1 MNQFPAIYN
10 YACTNTGKEEASKE
24 FREYIARF
32 GLDRNSVFLAFMSEV
47 DNVCPDLALR
57 AEYRKKIKDQ

>member
-10 YACTNTGKEEASKE
+10 YACTNTGREEAIKE
-24 FREYIARF
+24 YREYINRL
-32 GLDRNSVFLAFMSEV
+32 GLDRNNVFLLFMAEV

-57 AEYRKKIKDQ
+57 AEYRKKVKEQ